1 MANPIF
7 KRDSFRKTAMSQ
19 GQFGYAQPQQG
30 QYGQQGYGEPYSQPY
45 AQGQYGQQAYSQP
58 SSQPYSQPYGGSQY
72 GGAQYGGSQYG
83 AAQYGQPGYPAQP
96 YGDQAYGQQGY
107 GQQQGFQAPQAAQG
121 PLTFDDV
128 MVKTLTVFGVL
139 VAAVVVT
146 YVIPLGLSALLTG
159 VGALGGLVLGLVNSF
174 KRMPSPSLI
183 IAYSVFEGFFAG
195 GLTRILE
202 QNLPG
207 IGLQALIATA
217 CIFAVT
223 LALFRSGKVRATPKL
238 AKFFMIAL
246 VAYSLFCVVNLVLML
261 TGVTSH
267 AWGLRG
273 VEIAGIPLGLI
284 LGPLAIVLGAIS
296 LIFDFDQIEGAVN
309 VGAPKFMAWTCA
321 FGLLVTV
328 VWLYIEILRLIAI
341 LRGDD

>member
-19 GQFGYAQPQQG
+19 GQFGYAQPQQAPYG
-30 QYGQQGYGEPYSQPY
+30 QQSYGQAQYGQAHYGQPGYPAQPYGEQGYGQQGY
-45 AQGQYGQQAYSQP
+45 AQQTQYGQQ
-58 SSQPYSQPYGGSQY
+58 PYGQ
-72 GGAQYGGSQYG
+72 
-83 AAQYGQPGYPAQP
+83 AQYGQPGYPAQP
-96 YGDQAYGQQGY
+96 YGDQDYGQQAYGQP
-107 GQQQGFQAPQAAQG
+107 QQGFQSPQAAQG

-139 VAAVVVT
+139 AAAVVVT
-146 YVIPLGLSALLTG
+146 YVIPLGVSALLTG
-159 VGALGGLVLGLVNSF
+159 VGALGGLILGLVNSF
-174 KRMPSPSLI
+174 KKVPSPGLI

-195 GLTRILE
+195 GLTRVLE

-246 VAYSLFCVVNLVLML
+246 VAYSLFCIVNLVLML

-273 VEIAGIPLGLI
+273 VEVAGIPLGLI
-284 LGPLAIVLGAIS
+284 IGPLAIILGAIS
-296 LIFDFDQIEGAVN
+296 LIFDFDQIQGAVN